1 MLRVH
6 WHHQD
11 VGTVQGFL
19 GCSMQGCSGRVFV
32 GVGGTD
38 LEVPGHSVLGALAS
52 HLELNSIGLVFSGM
66 LLTVLS

>member
-1 MLRVH
+1 
-6 WHHQD
+6 
-11 VGTVQGFL
+11 
-19 GCSMQGCSGRVFV
+19 MQGCSGRVFV

-52 HLELNSIGLVFSGM
+52 HLELNSIGLLFSGM